1 LFHCFSIWKEKQSV
15 QKLRPPPSLCNE
27 KETNTQKKTKNMFE
41 AEIVYIDSMKRNV
54 CKTCRHSVTSF
65 FEY

>member
-1 LFHCFSIWKEKQSV
+1 
-15 QKLRPPPSLCNE
+15 
-27 KETNTQKKTKNMFE
+27 MFE